1 MRKTM
6 KRLSV
11 LTAFIWGVIGNGGFV
26 GATDE
31 VVASILVAGPLSLT
45 KTYMK
50 DYGQSGSTYDYTIA
64 AKTIESA
71 DGGGWSS
78 EATGLVTGGQAYTE
92 LRGSLSGNYVKASQT
107 TAENLAAL
115 DTALGKIGREE
126 VKVSTDNDSISIDAK
141 VTTDSDNVTTTT
153 YELKAKEA
161 KLEIGDTGLVTGGD
175 AYDELRSGADGTK
188 ISASNTTAAN
198 LTALDTQ
205 AKLNADQTKINEKD
219 IQDLRDMKNLTE
231 DGKTYIK
238 NLAKAGVTV
247 KSGNESILS
256 VTKTDVG
263 GIDTYSITAKT
274 DDITQGATTLVTGG
288 KVYEKVHL
296 SADGTYI
303 KQDKTTAEN
312 LSALDKQVK
321 SNADFITNFN
331 TRIADRIDHFL
342 GDLSQVAA
350 SAAALSALR
359 LEGYDPDN
367 RWSFAVGYG
376 HYKNRNA
383 GAVGVFFKPDLDVT
397 FSVGSTVWS
406 GEPMLNAG
414 ASFRRK
420 RIAGS
425 YRTAQELAY
434 RIRALEVTDTENKA
448 TLDTQMKRIE
458 KVETASFLQSRRM
471 AYLEAETQKLQ
482 ETNRA
487 QAAMNEEKAKEIA
500 AIRAGNQAIK
510 ADIEAHKADNAA
522 LKQQIETLRMKMKEA
537 EKAKKAAEKMKK
549 QAAAKVAAKSEVKVV
564 AKSDSEKGKKVETKT
579 AATADVKPVSKNE
592 SKTVAKNDVKP
603 MVKTDEKKVSKLAR
617 IIMRRKAQLKAK
629 AEKKEEESG
638 KKELAPVS
646 AKSEAKAVAKI
657 EMAKDA
663 MKSVTK

>member
-1 MRKTM
+1 MRKIQ
-6 KRLSV
+6 KKLNV
-11 LTAFIWGVIGNGGFV
+11 LIVFIVGVCGNGIPVSAFINQ
-26 GATDE
+26 
-31 VVASILVAGPLSLT
+31 VVSSVTVSGPLNLSKIYKNT
-45 KTYMK
+45 AA
-50 DYGQSGSTYDYTIA
+50 STDGYYYDIT
-64 AKTIESA
+64 AKTIESSG
-71 DGGGWSS
+71 GGGWSS
-78 EATGLVTGGQAYTE
+78 TATGLVTGGQAYTE
-92 LRGSLSGNYVKASQT
+92 LRASGTYIGAST
-107 TAENLAAL
+107 RTNANITAL
-115 DTALGKIGREE
+115 DTALAKVGNEE
-126 VKVSTDNDSISIDAK
+126 IVASTDNDSISIDSED
-141 VTTDSDNVTTTT
+141 TTGSDNVKTTT
-153 YELKAKEA
+153 YKLKAKEA
-161 KLEIGDTGLVTGGD
+161 NLAIGD

-238 NLAKAGVTV
+238 NLAKEGVKV

-274 DDITQGATTLVTGG
+274 GEIGQGVTTLVTGG
-288 KVYEKVHL
+288 KVYEQVHI
-296 SADGTYI
+296 SADGNYI
-303 KQDKTTAEN
+303 KQSNTTAQN
-312 LSALDKQVK
+312 LSALDTQVK
-321 SNADFITNFN
+321 SNSDLI
-331 TRIADRIDHFL
+331 IDLDNRVGNKIQGLFE
-342 GDLSQVAA
+342 DLSQVAA

-359 LEGYDPDN
+359 PEAYDPDD

-406 GEPMLNAG
+406 GDPMMNVG

-420 RIAGS
+420 RTAGA
-425 YRTAQELAY
+425 YRTEQELTY
-434 RIRALEVTDTENKA
+434 RIRALEADETKRKETLA
-448 TLDTQMKRIE
+448 TQIKRIE
-458 KVETASFLQSRRM
+458 KAENTSFLLSHRITH
-471 AYLEAETQKLQ
+471 LETVNQKLK
-482 ETNRA
+482 ESNAA
-487 QAAMNEEKAKEIA
+487 QKTLNQQREKEIA
-500 AIRAGNQAIK
+500 EIK
-510 ADIEAHKADNAA
+510 ADNEYMQAA
-522 LKQQIETLRMKMKEA
+522 KNQLKQQIEMLRTKMKEA
-537 EKAKKAAEKMKK
+537 EKAKKAAAKMKK
-549 QAAAKVAAKSEVKVV
+549 QAAAKVAAKTEVKVV
-564 AKSDSEKGKKVETKT
+564 AKLDPEKGKKVETKT
-579 AATADVKPVSKNE
+579 VATADVKPVSKNE
-592 SKTVAKNDVKP
+592 SKTVAKSDAKPTVKI
-603 MVKTDEKKVSKLAR
+603 DEKKASKLAR

-638 KKELAPVS
+638 KKELAPIS